1 MIGIY
6 GVNLKGLPCIHKY
19 LKMQTQLYVSKKS
32 KTFDAK
38 QIHHILTV
46 LQDSDE
52 PKKNLEGVATALL
65 YHGLLRINEAK
76 KLIVDDVTIK
86 SDPKESEV
94 TFYHAKK
101 EKWGVYVQGN
111 CNLLWHVCQTCKTAV
126 PWCCQAMNETIPTEL
141 ERSRQA

>member
-1 MIGIY
+1 MRDEYNDVTLVSYFEGLKGSYAPSTKWVIYCCINSRMIDI
-6 GVNLKGLPCIHKY
+6 NLKGLPRLRKY
-19 LKMQTQLYVSKKS
+19 LKMQTQLYVAKKS

-101 EKWGVYVQGN
+101 EK
-111 CNLLWHVCQTCKTAV
+111 
-126 PWCCQAMNETIPTEL
+126 
-141 ERSRQA
+141 